1 VIADLLLRALKA
13 KQVELAQTALGNPRG
28 TDSYEYGRVVGL
40 YAGLQVALDEIEN
53 ILAEDDVRTRD
64 L

>member
-40 YAGLQVALDEIEN
+40 YAGLQVALDEINN

>member
-1 VIADLLLRALKA
+1 MIADLLLRALKA

-40 YAGLQVALDEIEN
+40 YAGLQVALDEINN

>member
-1 VIADLLLRALKA
+1 MIVDLLLRALKA
-13 KQVELAQTALGNPRG
+13 KQVEMAQTSLAQPRG

-53 ILAEDDVRTRD
+53 ILAEDDIRTRD